1 LAIIDRSQSM
11 AGCEQRA
18 TAALREFF
26 EELKK
31 HRVRYSVRLV
41 EFSQEVTIHAPQ
53 PLEMISYE
61 YKADGTATALWD
73 ALGQAMIS
81 EKSREE
87 LVICLIVTDG
97 EENASKELSRRH
109 VQAMIQAREEMGN
122 WIFLFPNLQ
131 GKPNR
136 SAQALGIKC
145 FDYGRED
152 IGTGLKA
159 VAAQVSES
167 VKRLRPGA
175 GMRLIIGGKTV
186 TEASKYVSRQKAESL

>member
-1 LAIIDRSQSM
+1 M
-11 AGCEQRA
+11 AGCEQRT

-26 EELKK
+26 EELRK

-41 EFSQEVTIHAPQ
+41 EFSQEITIHAPQ

-61 YKADGTATALWD
+61 YKADGAATALWD

-87 LVICLIVTDG
+87 LVICLVVTDG
-97 EENASKELSRRH
+97 EENASRELNRRH

-122 WIFLFPNLQ
+122 WIFLFLNLQ

-152 IGTGLKA
+152 IGAGLKA
-159 VAAQVSES
+159 VAAQVSGL
-167 VKRLRPGA
+167 VKRLGPGG
-175 GMRLIIGGKTV
+175 GMRLIIGGKDSNGG
-186 TEASKYVSRQKAESL
+186 E